1 MKTSTKTAI
10 AATALAVALA
20 ITGCTT
26 TGVVPAPA
34 PTAATSAPAAPEA
47 TLVPAKV
54 GETLTDGVELA
65 EGQRGYDLDGTLVAV
80 AADQPLPKLVMDDI
94 VAKAAATPKWNGQP
108 LANGNN
114 SVLEAMSQSDVAAN
128 QLHNSTGKSVIR
140 INHISS
146 NCAPDEPIREVFAV
160 SGIGACSQFT
170 TFEAAMA
177 AANAFVARQSNPAIW
192 IVVDYG

>member
-1 MKTSTKTAI
+1 MNTGTKTAI
-10 AATALAVALA
+10 AATTLAVALA

-26 TGVVPAPA
+26 TGGVPAPA
-34 PTAATSAPAAPEA
+34 PTATTSAPAAP
-47 TLVPAKV
+47 VPAKV
-54 GETLTDGVELA
+54 GDTITDSVELA
-65 EGQRGYDLDGTLVAV
+65 EGQRGYDLDGTVIAV

-94 VAKAAATPKWNGQP
+94 LAKAEETPKWNGQP

-114 SVLEAMSQSDVAAN
+114 SVHEAMSQSDVAAN

-146 NCAPDEPIREVFAV
+146 ACVPGPPIRAAFAV
-160 SGIGACSQFT
+160 SGIGTCSLFD
-170 TFEAAMA
+170 TFGAAMA